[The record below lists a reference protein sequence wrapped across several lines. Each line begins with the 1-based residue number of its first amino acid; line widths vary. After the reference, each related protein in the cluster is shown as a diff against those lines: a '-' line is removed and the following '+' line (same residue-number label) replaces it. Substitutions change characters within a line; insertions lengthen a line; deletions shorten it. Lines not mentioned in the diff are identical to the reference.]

1 MPPTNVGRSDG
12 RRAASDYLRELL
24 LKPGGYRSAWEQY
37 ATRERRGTVN
47 QLAVAEVL
55 ARHLQSV
62 PRTAS
67 DPTVTPHQL
76 KDTVSRALTGR
87 LLSRSA
93 LTLFIGAFGLSEH
106 EAGRL
111 WRLWNG
117 AATIGVMS
125 GTHAVSLASEQDV
138 NAAIGPRRHQ
148 SLALHD
154 HIWVGPDRWVDRAR
168 TMQVIEATAP
178 GVDRIPFVCDTNV
191 LTLEVAQGCKE
202 LVGEVRRIGREYF
215 ATEILLSRTLDIGE
229 TLTLEY
235 WLSYRPPS
243 DPRDPWA
250 RLYRRAVMRQ
260 LNNLDMRVEFHP
272 DQLPSHVWWAHWDG
286 ADSSVLTR
294 EAVTLDSQNSAQR
307 YLRSLE
313 RTAVGF
319 YWEWDDDSPGDK
331 CRPKPAEEHAHERC
345 SAVDGAARGG

>member
-1 MPPTNVGRSDG
+1 MSRSTSARPDG

-24 LKPGGYRSAWEQY
+24 LKPGSYRLAWEQY
-37 ATRERRGTVN
+37 ATRERQGTIN

-55 ARHLQSV
+55 ARHLQSA

-93 LTLFIGAFGLSEH
+93 LALFINGFGLSEH

-117 AATIGVMS
+117 AATIGVLT
-125 GTHAVSLASEQDV
+125 GTHTVPVSAEQEVD
-138 NAAIGPRRHQ
+138 AAIGPRRHQ
-148 SLALHD
+148 TLSLHD
-154 HIWVGPDRWVDRAR
+154 HLWVGPEGRIDHSR
-168 TMQVIEATAP
+168 TLHVIEAIAS
-178 GVDRIPFVCDTNV
+178 GVDRIPFLCDTNV
-191 LTLEVAQGCKE
+191 LTLEVGQGCKE
-202 LVGEVRRIGREYF
+202 LASQIRRIGDDVF

-235 WLSYRPPS
+235 WLSYRYPPD
-243 DPRDPWA
+243 DPSA
-250 RLYRRAVMRQ
+250 REYRRLSMRQ
-260 LNNLDMRVEFHP
+260 VTNLDMRVEFHP
-272 DQLPSHVWWAHWDG
+272 DWLPGQVWWAHWDG
-286 ADSSVLTR
+286 ANSTVLER
-294 EAVTLDSQNSAQR
+294 EAVTLDSQNSAHR

-313 RTAVGF
+313 RTAAGF
-319 YWEWDDDSPGDK
+319 YWE
-331 CRPKPAEEHAHERC
+331 
-345 SAVDGAARGG
+345 

>member
-1 MPPTNVGRSDG
+1 MPRSNIGRPDG

-24 LKPGGYRSAWEQY
+24 LKPGGYRLAWERY
-37 ATRERRGTVN
+37 ATRERRGTIN

-55 ARHLQSV
+55 ARHLQSA

-67 DPTVTPHQL
+67 DPDVTPHQL

-93 LTLFIGAFGLSEH
+93 LALFIDAFGLSEH

-125 GTHAVSLASEQDV
+125 GTHAVSTATAQGVDIAL
-138 NAAIGPRRHQ
+138 GPRRHQ
-148 SLALHD
+148 TLALHD
-154 HIWVGPDRWVDRAR
+154 HVWVGPDYHVDRAR
-168 TMQVIEATAP
+168 TLHVIEAIAP

-202 LVGEVRRIGREYF
+202 LVGEVQRIGGDYF

-235 WLSYRPPS
+235 WLTFRSPDPGDPS
-243 DPRDPWA
+243 A
-250 RLYRRAVMRQ
+250 REYRRAGMRQ
-260 LNNLDMRVEFHP
+260 LYNLDMRVEFDP
-272 DQLPSHVWWAHWDG
+272 ERLPKQVWWAHWDG
-286 ADSSVLTR
+286 ADGRVL
-294 EAVTLDSQNSAQR
+294 EHEVVTLDSQNSVHR
-307 YLRSLE
+307 FLRSLE

-319 YWEWDDDSPGDK
+319 YWEWDVDSPD
-331 CRPKPAEEHAHERC
+331 
-345 SAVDGAARGG
+345 

>member
-1 MPPTNVGRSDG
+1 MPRRDSVRPDG

-24 LKPGGYRSAWEQY
+24 LKPGGYRLAWDQY
-37 ATRERRGTVN
+37 ATRERQGTIN

-55 ARHLQSV
+55 ARHLQSA
-62 PRTAS
+62 PRSAS

-93 LTLFIGAFGLSEH
+93 LGLFIDAFGLSEH

-117 AATIGVMS
+117 AATIGVMT
-125 GTHAVSLASEQDV
+125 GTHAVPVTAEQNV
-138 NAAIGPRRHQ
+138 NAAIGPRRYET
-148 SLALHD
+148 LALHD
-154 HIWVGPDRWVDRAR
+154 HVWVGSDGWIDRSR
-168 TMQVIEATAP
+168 TLHVIEAIAP

-191 LTLEVAQGCKE
+191 LTLEVGQGCKE
-202 LVGEVRRIGREYF
+202 LTGQVQRIGADFF

-235 WLSYRPPS
+235 WLSYRWQDDPGDPS
-243 DPRDPWA
+243 A
-250 RLYRRAVMRQ
+250 REYRCAGMRQ
-260 LNNLDMRVEFHP
+260 LQNLDMRVEFDP
-272 DQLPSHVWWAHWDG
+272 ARLPAQLWWAHWDG
-286 ADSSVLTR
+286 AEGRVLDR
-294 EAVTLDSQNSAQR
+294 EAVTLDSQNSVHR
-307 YLRSLE
+307 FLRSLE

-319 YWEWDDDSPGDK
+319 YWEWDVASPD
-331 CRPKPAEEHAHERC
+331 
-345 SAVDGAARGG
+345 

>member
-1 MPPTNVGRSDG
+1 MSRTNVGQADG

-24 LKPGGYRSAWEQY
+24 LKPGGYRSNWEQH
-37 ATRERRGTVN
+37 ATRERRGTIN

-55 ARHLQSV
+55 ARYLQSA

-93 LTLFIGAFGLSEH
+93 LALFIDAFGLSEH

-111 WRLWNG
+111 WRLWHG

-125 GTHAVSLASEQDV
+125 GTRAISLASEHDV
-138 NAAIGPRRHQ
+138 NAAIPPRRHQ
-148 SLALHD
+148 TLALLD
-154 HIWVGPDRWVDRAR
+154 HIWVGPDGLIDHGR
-168 TMQVIEATAP
+168 TLQVIEAIVP

-191 LTLEVAQGCKE
+191 LTLEVGQGCKE
-202 LVGEVRRIGREYF
+202 LAGQVRRIGAEFF

-235 WLSYRPPS
+235 WLSYRWPGDPEDPS
-243 DPRDPWA
+243 A
-250 RLYRRAVMRQ
+250 RVYRHASMRQ
-260 LNNLDMRVEFHP
+260 LTNLDMRVEFHP
-272 DQLPSHVWWAHWDG
+272 DRLPRQVWWGHWDG
-286 ADSSVLTR
+286 GDSTLLDR
-294 EAVTLDSQNSAQR
+294 EAVTLDSQNSVHR

-313 RTAVGF
+313 KTAAGF
-319 YWEWDDDSPGDK
+319 CWEWD
-331 CRPKPAEEHAHERC
+331 AEYQ
-345 SAVDGAARGG
+345 G

>member
-1 MPPTNVGRSDG
+1 MPRSSTGRPDS

-37 ATRERRGTVN
+37 ATRERQGTIN

-55 ARHLQSV
+55 ARHLQSA
-62 PRTAS
+62 PRSAS

-93 LTLFIGAFGLSEH
+93 LALFIGAFGLSEH

-117 AATIGVMS
+117 AATIGVMT
-125 GTHAVSLASEQDV
+125 GTHAVPAAAEQNV
-138 NAAIGPRRHQ
+138 NAVIGPRRYET
-148 SLALHD
+148 LALHD
-154 HIWVGPDRWVDRAR
+154 HVWVGSDGWIDRSR
-168 TMQVIEATAP
+168 TLHVIDAIAP

-191 LTLEVAQGCKE
+191 LTLEVGQGCKE
-202 LVGEVRRIGREYF
+202 LTGQVRRIGAVF

-235 WLSYRPPS
+235 WLSYRRQDDPGDPS
-243 DPRDPWA
+243 A
-250 RLYRRAVMRQ
+250 REYRCAGMRQ
-260 LNNLDMRVEFHP
+260 LQNLDMRVEFDP
-272 DQLPSHVWWAHWDG
+272 RRLPEQIWWAHWDG
-286 ADSSVLTR
+286 ADGRVLER
-294 EAVTLDSQNSAQR
+294 EAVTLDSQNSVHR
-307 YLRSLE
+307 FLRSLE

-319 YWEWDDDSPGDK
+319 YWEWDVDSSD
-331 CRPKPAEEHAHERC
+331 
-345 SAVDGAARGG
+345 

>member
-1 MPPTNVGRSDG
+1 MPRSNNVRPDG

-24 LKPGGYRSAWEQY
+24 LKTGRYRAAWEQH
-37 ATRERRGTVN
+37 ATRERRGTIN

-55 ARHLQSV
+55 ARHLQSA
-62 PRTAS
+62 PRSPS

-93 LTLFIGAFGLSEH
+93 LTLFIDSFGLSEH

-125 GTHAVSLASEQDV
+125 GTHAVPAAAEQDV
-138 NAAIGPRRHQ
+138 DAAMGPRRHQ
-148 SLALHD
+148 TLALHD
-154 HIWVGPDRWVDRAR
+154 HIWVGLDGRIDGAR
-168 TMQVIEATAP
+168 TMHVIEAIAP

-191 LTLEVAQGCKE
+191 LTLEVGQGCKE
-202 LVGEVRRIGREYF
+202 LTGQVRRIGGDLF

-235 WLSYRPPS
+235 WLSYRWTGDPGDPS
-243 DPRDPWA
+243 A
-250 RLYRRAVMRQ
+250 CEYRRAVMRQ
-260 LNNLDMRVEFHP
+260 LHNLDVRVEFHP
-272 DQLPSHVWWAHWDG
+272 DRLPRQVWWAHWDG
-286 ADSSVLTR
+286 TDGRVLER
-294 EAVTLDSQNSAQR
+294 EAVTLDSQYSAHK

-313 RTAVGF
+313 RTAAGF
-319 YWEWDDDSPGDK
+319 YWEWDVGAPG
-331 CRPKPAEEHAHERC
+331 
-345 SAVDGAARGG
+345 

>member
-1 MPPTNVGRSDG
+1 MPRSTNARPDG

-24 LKPGGYRSAWEQY
+24 LKPGAYRMAWEQY
-37 ATRERRGTVN
+37 ATRERQGTIN

-55 ARHLQSV
+55 ARHLQSA

-87 LLSRSA
+87 LLSRAA
-93 LTLFIGAFGLSEH
+93 LALFIGGFGLSEH

-111 WRLWNG
+111 WRLWHG
-117 AATIGVMS
+117 AATIGVMT
-125 GTHAVSLASEQDV
+125 GMHAVPVAAEQDV
-138 NAAIGPRRHQ
+138 DAAIGPRRHQ
-148 SLALHD
+148 TLALHD
-154 HIWVGPDRWVDRAR
+154 HIWVGGDGRIDRSR
-168 TMQVIEATAP
+168 TLHVIEAIAP

-191 LTLEVAQGCKE
+191 LTLEVGQGCKE
-202 LVGEVRRIGREYF
+202 LAGQVRQIGADFF

-235 WLSYRPPS
+235 WLSYRYPS
-243 DPRDPWA
+243 GDPSA
-250 RLYRRAVMRQ
+250 REYRRAVMRQ
-260 LNNLDMRVEFHP
+260 LNNLDMRVEFDP

-286 ADSSVLTR
+286 ADSTVLER
-294 EAVTLDSQNSAQR
+294 EEVTLDSQNSVHR

-313 RTAVGF
+313 RTAAGF
-319 YWEWDDDSPGDK
+319 YWEWD
-331 CRPKPAEEHAHERC
+331 AETSGER
-345 SAVDGAARGG
+345 ARA

>member
-1 MPPTNVGRSDG
+1 MPGTSAGRSDG

-24 LKPGGYRSAWEQY
+24 LKPGGYRLAWEQH
-37 ATRERRGTVN
+37 ATRERRGTIN

-55 ARHLQSV
+55 ARHLQTA

-93 LTLFIGAFGLSEH
+93 LALFIDAFGLSEH

-117 AATIGVMS
+117 AATIGVMT
-125 GTHAVSLASEQDV
+125 GAHAVPVVAEQDV
-138 NAAIGPRRHQ
+138 DAAIGPRRHQ
-148 SLALHD
+148 TLALHD
-154 HIWVGPDRWVDRAR
+154 HIWVGADGQIDRQR
-168 TMQVIEATAP
+168 TMHVIEAIAP

-191 LTLEVAQGCKE
+191 LTLEVGQGCKE
-202 LVGEVRRIGREYF
+202 LAGQVRRIGADYF

-235 WLSYRPPS
+235 WLSYRYPPG
-243 DPRDPWA
+243 DPSA
-250 RLYRRAVMRQ
+250 HLYRRGGMRQ
-260 LNNLDMRVEFHP
+260 VHNLDMRVEFHP
-272 DQLPSHVWWAHWDG
+272 ARLPSQLWWAHWDG
-286 ADSSVLTR
+286 ADSSVIER
-294 EAVTLDSQNSAQR
+294 EVVTLDSQNSVHR

-313 RTAVGF
+313 RTTVGF
-319 YWEWDDDSPGDK
+319 YWEWAPDSP
-331 CRPKPAEEHAHERC
+331 
-345 SAVDGAARGG
+345 SQ

>member
-1 MPPTNVGRSDG
+1 MPRTSAGRPDG

-37 ATRERRGTVN
+37 ATRERRGTIN

-55 ARHLQSV
+55 ARHLQSS
-62 PRTAS
+62 PRTAA
-67 DPTVTPHQL
+67 DPSVTPHQL

-87 LLSRSA
+87 LLSRAA
-93 LTLFIGAFGLSEH
+93 LALFIDAFGLSEH

-125 GTHAVSLASEQDV
+125 GTHAVSVSAEQDV

-148 SLALHD
+148 TLALHD
-154 HIWVGPDRWVDRAR
+154 HIWVGPDGMIDHSR
-168 TMQVIEATAP
+168 TMHVIEAIAP

-191 LTLEVAQGCKE
+191 LTLEVGQGCKE
-202 LVGEVRRIGREYF
+202 LAGQVRRIGAGFF

-235 WLSYRPPS
+235 WLSYRYPPG
-243 DPRDPWA
+243 DPAA
-250 RLYRRAVMRQ
+250 REYRRAGMRQ

-272 DQLPSHVWWAHWDG
+272 SRLPNQVWWAHWDG
-286 ADSSVLTR
+286 GDSSVLER
-294 EAVTLDSQNSAQR
+294 EAVTLDSQNSVHR

-313 RTAVGF
+313 RTTVGF
-319 YWEWDDDSPGDK
+319 SWEWDSGSPD
-331 CRPKPAEEHAHERC
+331 
-345 SAVDGAARGG
+345 